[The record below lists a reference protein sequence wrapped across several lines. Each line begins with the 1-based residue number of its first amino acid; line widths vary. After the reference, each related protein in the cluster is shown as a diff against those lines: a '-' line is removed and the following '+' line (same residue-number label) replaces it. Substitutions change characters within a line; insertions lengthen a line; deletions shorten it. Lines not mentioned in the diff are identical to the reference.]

1 MVVFRVKA
9 RREAMDALE
18 FIAERADTDVALEW
32 YAGLEAALN
41 GLREFPLRCP
51 LAREND
57 QFPEIGLRQ
66 LV

>member
-1 MVVFRVKA
+1 
-9 RREAMDALE
+9 MDALE